1 MSAEANKDSQSKD
14 NMVAITGSGADD
26 KYSRE
31 YPELSLERA
40 GVPTPMKRRGSAGG
54 IRRCAMHGLGV

>member
-1 MSAEANKDSQSKD
+1 MSAEVNADSHSKE
-14 NMVAITGSGADD
+14 NAYATTGSGADD

-40 GVPTPMKRRGSAGG
+40 GVPTPMKRLGSAGG